1 MLKTA
6 TKTLLAAAAALTVT
20 AGVASAQTLTLAT
33 DAVGTTYNAV
43 GSGFAKVITEGSDIR
58 VIPRPFGGPD
68 AYLDQLNNGELDLAT
83 MSASSAFVSYIG
95 RNKAKKSYKNLRL
108 IRSGVGGLYLGFIAY
123 QDSPIKK
130 VSDLKG
136 MRVASDFG
144 GHAIIGR
151 SVTAAL
157 ATAGLTW
164 KDVKAVP
171 VTGANDGVKALEAG
185 RVDASWASLGQPVV
199 RELHAK
205 KKIRYLGFDN
215 TPEVIALLRK
225 QVFPGAKL
233 VTVPT
238 NPGIGIPEP
247 TDLIN
252 YDANLISSKDLSNE
266 MVKKVLAAVW
276 DNADKLVTIHRGL
289 SGFKND
295 AAVTDVPMI
304 PYHPAAIE
312 FYKEK
317 GIWTEAAE
325 KANEKFMK

>member
-1 MLKTA
+1 MLKSA
-6 TKTLLAAAAALTVT
+6 AKTLLSVAAATALTLG
-20 AGVASAQTLTLAT
+20 AASAQTLSLAT

-43 GSGFAKVITEGSDIR
+43 GSGFAKVITENSDVR
-58 VIPRPFGGPD
+58 VIVRPFGGPD
-68 AYLDQLNNGELDLAT
+68 SYLDQLDNGELHLAT

-95 RNKAKKSYKNLRL
+95 RNKAKKSYRNIRL
-108 IRSGVGGLYLGFIAY
+108 IRSGVGGLYLGFVAY

-130 VSDLKG
+130 VSDLRGK
-136 MRVASDFG
+136 RVASDFG

-157 ATAGLTW
+157 ATAGMTW
-164 KDVKAVP
+164 DDVKAVP

-215 TPEVIALLRK
+215 TPESIAILREK
-225 QVFPGAKL
+225 VFPGAKL
-233 VTVPT
+233 VTVET

-247 TDLIN
+247 VDLIN
-252 YDANLISSKDLSNE
+252 YDANLIASKDMSDDA
-266 MVKKVLAAVW
+266 VKKVLEAVW
-276 DNADKLVTIHRGL
+276 NNADTLTKIHRGL
-289 SGFKND
+289 SGFKNE
-295 AAVTDVPMI
+295 AAVTNVPMI
-304 PYHPAAIE
+304 PYHPAAIA

-317 GIWTEAAE
+317 GIWTEGAE
-325 KANEKFMK
+325 MANGKFMN